1 MAGRNHVYM
10 STQSQ
15 IDANRIN
22 ASKSTGPSSS
32 EGKFASAK
40 NALIAGLYTTH
51 DFVLPDEASL
61 YKDFFDT
68 MFQELS
74 PAGLLENTLANQ
86 IAGAAWRLRRC
97 DLADS
102 DIASHT
108 PLEPLLDT
116 MNEKQIRSIE
126 RARAAAQST
135 LHRSLNQLRKI
146 QTERIAR
153 SEIDWGKLG
162 FPPLADTAKAQQALI
177 AQYRLDKEMRNLQKD
192 AQSLEAAQVDAAMQA
207 IMNEPAPNWADIDIT
222 ATSEKMASN
231 CQTPQ
236 PQPNASHTSRPGL
249 IPTEGPSERI
259 ANGRPKVG
267 RNTPCPCGSGLKFKQ
282 CCLGKAA

>member
-1 MAGRNHVYM
+1 M

-22 ASKSTGPSSS
+22 ASKSTGPASS
-32 EGKFASAK
+32 EGKSASSK
-40 NALIAGLYTTH
+40 NALISGLFTTH

-177 AQYRLDKEMRNLQKD
+177 AQYRLDKEVRDLQN
-192 AQSLEAAQVDAAMQA
+192 AAENAESEELASFCNTPEPAAEAASPRP
-207 IMNEPAPNWADIDIT
+207 PATLNFPR
-222 ATSEKMASN
+222 
-231 CQTPQ
+231 
-236 PQPNASHTSRPGL
+236 NA
-249 IPTEGPSERI
+249 
-259 ANGRPKVG
+259 
-267 RNTPCPCGSGLKFKQ
+267 PCPCRSGRKFKH
-282 CCLGKAA
+282 CCIGKAA

>member
-1 MAGRNHVYM
+1 M

-108 PLEPLLDT
+108 PLDPLLDT
-116 MNEKQIRSIE
+116 MNEKQLRSIE
-126 RARAAAQST
+126 RARAASQNT
-135 LHRSLNQLRKI
+135 FHRSINQLRKI
-146 QTERIAR
+146 QTERINR
-153 SEIDWGKLG
+153 IEIDWAKCT
-162 FPPLADTAKAQQALI
+162 FAQLADTSKTQKALI
-177 AQYRLDKEMRNLQKD
+177 QQFRLDKEVRDLQD
-192 AQSLEAAQVDAAMQA
+192 LAASAQNAQVDQALEA
-207 IMNEPAPNWADIDIT
+207 IMNTQPIESKAGSAELASFCKPAA
-222 ATSEKMASN
+222 
-231 CQTPQ
+231 PQ
-236 PQPNASHTSRPGL
+236 SGSV
-249 IPTEGPSERI
+249 
-259 ANGRPKVG
+259 PKVG
-267 RNTPCPCGSGLKFKQ
+267 RNAPCPNAVRPYPHNDDAKTDANGRQ
-282 CCLGKAA
+282 CCIGKAA

>member
-1 MAGRNHVYM
+1 MAGRNHIYM

-15 IDANRIN
+15 IDANRLN
-22 ASKSTGPSSS
+22 ATKSTGPSSS
-32 EGKFASAK
+32 EGKSVSSK
-40 NALIAGLYTTH
+40 NALISGLFTTH

-68 MFQELS
+68 MFQELC

-102 DIASHT
+102 YLADRSVID
-108 PLEPLLDT
+108 PLVDT
-116 MNEKQIRSIE
+116 MLEKEIRSIE
-126 RARAAAQST
+126 RARAASQNT
-135 LHRSLNQLRKI
+135 FHRSLNQLRKI

-177 AQYRLDKEMRNLQKD
+177 AQYRLDKEVRDCEELASFCKTPEH
-192 AQSLEAAQVDAAMQA
+192 AAEAASPRS
-207 IMNEPAPNWADIDIT
+207 PATLNFPR
-222 ATSEKMASN
+222 
-231 CQTPQ
+231 
-236 PQPNASHTSRPGL
+236 NA
-249 IPTEGPSERI
+249 
-259 ANGRPKVG
+259 
-267 RNTPCPCGSGLKFKQ
+267 PCPCRSGRKFKH

>member
-1 MAGRNHVYM
+1 M

-22 ASKSTGPSSS
+22 ATKSTGPSSS
-32 EGKFASAK
+32 EGKSASAK
-40 NALIAGLYTTH
+40 NALISGLFTTH

-108 PLEPLLDT
+108 PLDPLLDT

-126 RARAAAQST
+126 RARAASQST
-135 LHRSLNQLRKI
+135 LHRSINQLRKI
-146 QTERIAR
+146 QTERINR
-153 SEIDWGKLG
+153 IEIDWAKCT
-162 FPPLADTAKAQQALI
+162 FAQLADTSKTQKALI
-177 AQYRLDKEMRNLQKD
+177 AQFRLDKEVRDLQD
-192 AQSLEAAQVDAAMQA
+192 LAASAEAAQVDQALEA
-207 IMNEPAPNWADIDIT
+207 IMNT
-222 ATSEKMASN
+222 
-231 CQTPQ
+231 Q
-236 PQPNASHTSRPGL
+236 
-249 IPTEGPSERI
+249 PTENTPETEELGSFCKTTGHAAPAASP
-259 ANGRPKVG
+259 RPPATLNFP
-267 RNTPCPCGSGLKFKQ
+267 RNAPCPCRSGKKFKQ
-282 CCLGKAA
+282 CCIGKAA

>member
-1 MAGRNHVYM
+1 M

-22 ASKSTGPSSS
+22 ASKSTGPASS
-32 EGKFASAK
+32 EGKSASSK
-40 NALIAGLYTTH
+40 NALISGLFTTH

-177 AQYRLDKEMRNLQKD
+177 AQYRLDKETRELKD
-192 AQSLEAAQVDAAMQA
+192 ELASFCNSAPTQSST
-207 IMNEPAPNWADIDIT
+207 I
-222 ATSEKMASN
+222 
-231 CQTPQ
+231 PQ
-236 PQPNASHTSRPGL
+236 
-249 IPTEGPSERI
+249 
-259 ANGRPKVG
+259 VG
-267 RNTPCPCGSGLKFKQ
+267 RNAACPCRSGKKFKR
-282 CCLGKAA
+282 CCIGKAA

>member
-22 ASKSTGPSSS
+22 ATKSTGPASS
-32 EGKFASAK
+32 EGKSASAK
-40 NALIAGLYTTH
+40 NALISGLFTTH

-108 PLEPLLDT
+108 PLNPLLDT
-116 MNEKQIRSIE
+116 LNEKQLRSIE
-126 RARAAAQST
+126 RARAASQNT
-135 LHRSLNQLRKI
+135 FHRSINQLRKI
-146 QTERIAR
+146 QTERINR
-153 SEIDWGKLG
+153 VEIDWAKCT
-162 FPPLADTAKAQQALI
+162 FAQLADTSKTQQALI
-177 AQYRLDKEMRNLQKD
+177 NQFRLDKEVRDLQD
-192 AQSLEAAQVDAAMQA
+192 LAASAQNAQVDQALEA
-207 IMNEPAPNWADIDIT
+207 IMNTQLSENTAETEQLASFCKTPGHAATAASPKPPA
-222 ATSEKMASN
+222 M
-231 CQTPQ
+231 
-236 PQPNASHTSRPGL
+236 
-249 IPTEGPSERI
+249 
-259 ANGRPKVG
+259 PKVG
-267 RNTPCPCGSGLKFKQ
+267 RNSPCPCRSGKKFKQ
-282 CCLGKAA
+282 CCIGKAA